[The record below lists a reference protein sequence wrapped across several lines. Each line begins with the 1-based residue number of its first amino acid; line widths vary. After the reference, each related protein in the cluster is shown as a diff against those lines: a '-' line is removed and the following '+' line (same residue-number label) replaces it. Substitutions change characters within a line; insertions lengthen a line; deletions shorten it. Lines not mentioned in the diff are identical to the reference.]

1 MKKFHWMRFSN
12 NKSIYDP
19 NVEKKYNT
27 VLKGYFN
34 YYDIFDYMIRDDQE
48 LDLAYELKY
57 HLDVFYSSSSYDSA
71 KNIDELI
78 ALFKSCPIKEMRN
91 FANTLTK

>member
-1 MKKFHWMRFSN
+1 
-12 NKSIYDP
+12 
-19 NVEKKYNT
+19 
-27 VLKGYFN
+27 
-34 YYDIFDYMIRDDQE
+34 MIRDDQE

-57 HLDVFYSSSSYDSA
+57 HLDVFYRNSSYDSA